1 MATKDTGGQDRASRR
16 EQEVDETEAVDTSE
30 VQERVG
36 KLTDDVDALLD
47 EIDDV
52 LETNAEE
59 FVKGF
64 VQNFPLS
71 KKNEDGR
78 ASCCRPCLRARSVR
92 YRNGCRRRLR
102 RDGAPSPDPAE
113 HSQRPC
119 RRVTARRAV
128 AVHRTCGAG
137 HVKGR

>member
-16 EQEVDETEAVDTSE
+16 EQEVEETKAVDTTE

-52 LETNAEE
+52 LETNAED

-64 VQNFPLS
+64 VQ
-71 KKNEDGR
+71 
-78 ASCCRPCLRARSVR
+78 
-92 YRNGCRRRLR
+92 
-102 RDGAPSPDPAE
+102 
-113 HSQRPC
+113 
-119 RRVTARRAV
+119 
-128 AVHRTCGAG
+128 
-137 HVKGR
+137 KGGQ

>member
-16 EQEVDETEAVDTSE
+16 QEEVDETEAVDTSE

-52 LETNAEE
+52 LETNAED

-64 VQNFPLS
+64 VQ
-71 KKNEDGR
+71 
-78 ASCCRPCLRARSVR
+78 
-92 YRNGCRRRLR
+92 
-102 RDGAPSPDPAE
+102 
-113 HSQRPC
+113 
-119 RRVTARRAV
+119 
-128 AVHRTCGAG
+128 
-137 HVKGR
+137 KGGQ

>member
-16 EQEVDETEAVDTSE
+16 EQEVEETDAVDTTE

-52 LETNAEE
+52 LETNAED

-64 VQNFPLS
+64 VQ
-71 KKNEDGR
+71 
-78 ASCCRPCLRARSVR
+78 
-92 YRNGCRRRLR
+92 
-102 RDGAPSPDPAE
+102 
-113 HSQRPC
+113 
-119 RRVTARRAV
+119 
-128 AVHRTCGAG
+128 
-137 HVKGR
+137 KGGE